1 MICFCVVKLMF
12 HPSIGAELIIVIFIQ
27 IFNANDNPNHQAGT
41 WFKKKM
47 PWSNNIA
54 NNVKG
59 QTQTKE
65 WEEAK
70 HSKPGRQRENGKEM
84 SNSYS

>member
-1 MICFCVVKLMF
+1 MVL
-12 HPSIGAELIIVIFIQ
+12 
-27 IFNANDNPNHQAGT
+27 
-41 WFKKKM
+41 KKM

-59 QTQTKE
+59 QTQIKE